1 MRGTQ
6 IARATDP
13 PAGVR
18 NKRPKPRHARWSG
31 GEAVWLS
38 RLGVHH
44 CCGMGHAV
52 LPNRRAHTGCQT
64 PSARG
69 REQATPAAVI
79 ANRPPPPAAMN
90 RPPTPSPAAA
100 DLSSGEEVHR
110 SERQADLRLG
120 TSQAISICAL
130 SRITAL
136 DAAEG
141 GWKSAWYVINH
152 GKVLRPCDVDR
163 WLAQMVPNMGGQTV
177 LTPLSQCRAVQPR
190 QRRRLAYHRR
200 PRPAPGRT
208 RAPPRPRGGG

>member
-1 MRGTQ
+1 MLDGQEARPYGYHGLACIIVVPWDTQ
-6 IARATDP
+6 FSPIDVRTLAARRPAPAVVNEP
-13 PAGVR
+13 P
-18 NKRPKPRHARWSG
+18 PP
-31 GEAVWLS
+31 
-38 RLGVHH
+38 
-44 CCGMGHAV
+44 
-52 LPNRRAHTGCQT
+52 
-64 PSARG
+64 
-69 REQATPAAVI
+69 AVI

-90 RPPTPSPAAA
+90 RPPTPSPATA

-141 GWKSAWYVINH
+141 GWKSAWYVITH

-163 WLAQMVPNMGGQTV
+163 WLAQMVPNTGGQTV
-177 LTPLSQCRAVQPR
+177 LTPLSQCRALQPR